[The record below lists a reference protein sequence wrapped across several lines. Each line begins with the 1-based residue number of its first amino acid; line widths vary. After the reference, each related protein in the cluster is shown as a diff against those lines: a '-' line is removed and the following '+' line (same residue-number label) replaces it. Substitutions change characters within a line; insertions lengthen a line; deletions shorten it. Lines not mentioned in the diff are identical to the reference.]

1 MQWDS
6 GNRGGWDR
14 GGPPDLM
21 DLVSKAKKRFGG
33 TGKGGPGKGFLLAG
47 VVVIILLLIFLFI
60 GLYTI
65 GPEEMGVVQRFGTYV
80 RTEPPGLHFR
90 IPFGVEK
97 VTKVKTAGVWK
108 EEFGFRAV
116 TPGIRSKYVKREY
129 EDESL
134 ILGGIST
141 SSTLSGSPSSG

>member
-1 MQWDS
+1 
-6 GNRGGWDR
+6 
-14 GGPPDLM
+14 
-21 DLVSKAKKRFGG
+21 
-33 TGKGGPGKGFLLAG
+33 LAG
-47 VVVIILLLIFLFI
+47 VVVIIILIFLFT

-108 EEFGFRAV
+108 EGFGFRAV
-116 TPGIRSKYVKREY
+116 ALGIRSKYVKRGY

-134 ILGGIST
+134 MLRGFST
-141 SSTLSGSPSSG
+141 SSTLSGSSSSG